1 MIAKV
6 VHGWR
11 AGGLLA
17 YLFGPGIA
25 DEHRNPRVIASWDG
39 RDAAWLPVRR
49 GAGEHDL
56 ELGPLIRAMQAPA
69 VAAGLPLRAPKNAS
83 RGYVWHCSVRL
94 AESDRALSDT
104 DWASIAREL
113 LHDAGVATRGDRGG
127 PRWVAIRHADDH
139 IHIAAVLVR
148 QDTGRRFWPR
158 HDYPKLRASA
168 QRIEARLGLR
178 ATAPAEKVAAKR
190 PHRGELAKAERES
203 RRPAREVLRAATR
216 RAALRSASVAEF
228 EQALQREGL
237 LVTIRRGPSGDA
249 LGYAVALPP
258 DLLAA
263 GEPVFYSGSKLA
275 PDLSLPRLQR
285 RWDAQPPGPLSRVAA
300 STAARRVGRIADAL
314 GAGDGDVAA
323 AGQGLCD
330 VLTAMSAV
338 ADVGAR
344 HRFSA
349 AAERVRAATS
359 THPRPQGGGEL
370 TQLARRL
377 LLVRRLQSDREQAG
391 VDLALALARLALV
404 LADHHRR
411 RPHARA
417 AIESAAQIIRSLEP
431 SAPSTMACGAISG
444 ERARNQTR

>member
-17 YLFGPGIA
+17 YLFGPGLA
-25 DEHRNPRVIASWDG
+25 DEHQNPRVIATWDG
-39 RDAAWLPVRR
+39 RDAVWQPARR
-49 GAGEHDL
+49 GAGAHDL
-56 ELGPLIRAMQAPA
+56 ELGPLIRALQAPA
-69 VAAGLPLRAPKNAS
+69 VAAGLPLRAPKDAG

-94 AESDRALSDT
+94 AESDRVLLDS

-113 LHDAGVATRGDRGG
+113 LHDAGVATHEDRGG
-127 PRWVAIRHADDH
+127 PRWVAIRHAEDH
-139 IHIAAVLVR
+139 IHIAVVLVR

-168 QRIEARLGLR
+168 RRIEARLGLR

-203 RRPAREVLRAATR
+203 RRPAREVLRAAAR

-249 LGYAVALPP
+249 LGYAIALPP

-263 GEPVFYSGSKLA
+263 GEPIFHSGSKLA
-275 PDLSLPRLQR
+275 PDLSLPRLQQ
-285 RWDAQPPGPLSRVAA
+285 RWDAQPRGPLSRVAA

-314 GAGDGDVAA
+314 GVGDGDVAA

-338 ADVGAR
+338 ADVGDR
-344 HRFSA
+344 YRFSV
-349 AAERVRAATS
+349 AAEQIRAATS
-359 THPRPQGGGEL
+359 TQPRPQGGGEL

-377 LLVRRLQSDREQAG
+377 MLVRRLQSKGEQAG
-391 VDLALALARLALV
+391 VELTLALARLALV
-404 LADHHRR
+404 LAEHHRR
-411 RPHARA
+411 RPHART
-417 AIESAAQIIRSLEP
+417 AIETAAQIIRSLEP
-431 SAPSTMACGAISG
+431 STRSALARDAISR
-444 ERARNQTR
+444 EQARSQTH

>member
-25 DEHRNPRVIASWDG
+25 DEHRNPRVVATWDG
-39 RDAAWLPVRR
+39 RDTGWQPARR

-69 VAAGLPLRAPKNAS
+69 VAAGLPLRAPKDAG

-94 AESDRALSDT
+94 AESDRTLSDA

-113 LHDAGVATRGDRGG
+113 LHDAGVATHGDRGG

-148 QDTGRRFWPR
+148 QETGRRFWPR

-178 ATAPAEKVAAKR
+178 ATAPAEKIAAKR
-190 PHRGELAKAERES
+190 PHRGELAKAARES
-203 RRPAREVLRAATR
+203 RPPAREALRAAAR
-216 RAALRSASVAEF
+216 RAALRSTSVAEF
-228 EQALQREGL
+228 EQALQQEGL

-275 PDLSLPRLQR
+275 PDLSLPRLQQ
-285 RWDAQPPGPLSRVAA
+285 RWDAQLPAPRSRVAV
-300 STAARRVGRIADAL
+300 STVAKRVGRIADAL
-314 GAGDGDVAA
+314 DVGEGDAAA

-330 VLTAMSAV
+330 VLTAMSAI
-338 ADVGAR
+338 ADGGHR

-349 AAERVRAATS
+349 AADQIRAATS
-359 THPRPQGGGEL
+359 TQLRPPGSGEL

-377 LLVRRLQSDREQAG
+377 LLARRLQSDREQAG
-391 VDLALALARLALV
+391 VELTLALARLALV
-404 LADHHRR
+404 VAEHHRR
-411 RPHARA
+411 RSHART

-431 SAPSTMACGAISG
+431 SARPAIARGAISR
-444 ERARNQTR
+444 EQARSQTR